1 VTLLATKKFLKRA
14 WAWIKNYWYVPAL
27 IIYTLVM
34 WIFLRKPSLQF
45 LEVLSTSKEKYEK
58 HIEIIDKTHEEEI
71 KRRDDN
77 LEKYKTIIASL
88 EKHYEN
94 KEEELDEKKKKEVK
108 KIIEKHE
115 NNIDALA
122 KEISEKYGLGYVE

>member
-1 VTLLATKKFLKRA
+1 MTLLATKTFLKKA
-14 WAWIKNYWYVPAL
+14 WAWIKNYWYIPAL

-45 LEVLSTSKEKYEK
+45 LEVLSMSKEKYEQ
-58 HIEIIDKTHEEEI
+58 HIEIIDKTHKEEI

-88 EKHYEN
+88 EKHYED

>member
-1 VTLLATKKFLKRA
+1 
-14 WAWIKNYWYVPAL
+14 
-27 IIYTLVM
+27 M

-45 LEVLSTSKEKYEK
+45 LEVLSMSKEKYEQ
-58 HIEIIDKTHEEEI
+58 HIEIIDKTHKEEI

-77 LEKYKTIIASL
+77 LEKYKTIIAYL
-88 EKHYEN
+88 DKHYED